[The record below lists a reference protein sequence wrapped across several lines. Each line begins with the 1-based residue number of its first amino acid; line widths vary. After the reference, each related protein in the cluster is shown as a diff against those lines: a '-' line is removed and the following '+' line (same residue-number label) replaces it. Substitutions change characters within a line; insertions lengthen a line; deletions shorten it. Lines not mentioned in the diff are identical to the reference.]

1 MEKDD
6 NRLFLTMLRD
16 VNGLSLLVRGR
27 ARTLMY

>member
-16 VNGLSLLVRGR
+16 VNALSLVVRGR